1 MPSKPKYPI
10 IQPIHHPSYDTQCV
24 RMGSCEWSISR
35 LIAYAK
41 DLPVFDLPLS
51 HMDLSDE
58 CWASMVSREFAGHI
72 IAVQNADL
80 SKPIILSENGAI
92 FDGRHRVVRAI
103 IDKRETIK
111 AVRFLENPSPCR
123 EDL

>member
-1 MPSKPKYPI
+1 
-10 IQPIHHPSYDTQCV
+10 
-24 RMGSCEWSISR
+24 MGSCEWSISR

-41 DLPVFDLPLS
+41 DLPVFDLPLA

-58 CWASMVSREFAGHI
+58 WGPMIPRELAGDV
-72 IAVQNADL
+72 IAIQNADM
-80 SKPIILSENGAI
+80 SKPIILSANGAI

-103 IDKRETIK
+103 IDERETIK